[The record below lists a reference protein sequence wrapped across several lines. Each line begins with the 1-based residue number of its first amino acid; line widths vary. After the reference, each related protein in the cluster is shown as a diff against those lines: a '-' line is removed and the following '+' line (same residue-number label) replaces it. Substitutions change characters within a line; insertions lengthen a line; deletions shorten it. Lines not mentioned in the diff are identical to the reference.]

1 MKRRWSTLS
10 SLALAGALALTS
22 SPFGARVLA
31 AGAGAGTIKH
41 VLLISVDGL
50 HASDLQN
57 YVATHPDSTLASLS
71 GMGVTYPNAS
81 TSRPS
86 DSFPGLLSIVTGGSP
101 KSTGVYYDASYD
113 RTLYAP
119 SDTSCITPG
128 AEIVYDESI
137 DYNPNATDGGRN
149 ATPDSIDRDKL
160 PRTVDLGGNCIPL
173 YPHDFLKVNT
183 IFQVI
188 KRAGLRT
195 AWADKHPAYDI
206 VNGPSSYYGVRG
218 VDALYTPEIN
228 GVIPDPD
235 NMNSTDI
242 GTTNVTSTIRY
253 DNLKVQA
260 IVNET
265 DGHESVTPTVNAGV
279 PAIFGMNFQAVSVAQ
294 KAYTGGYAPDP
305 RAIGGF
311 TPTGDLVTALD
322 YVDTSIGR
330 MVHELGIRGLLTS
343 TQVIVTA
350 KHGQAP
356 IDRSTLRRIGHQ
368 VGPVLG
374 AAAAHVTDDDVAL
387 VWLNDQSKTGDAVN
401 TLTAN
406 KSKIAVSDPS
416 TQILSGSRLARQF
429 GDPTDM
435 TNMTSYPRT
444 PDIIVTPDLGVIYT
458 GDGPTKKISEHG
470 GFSKDDT
477 NVALLVS
484 NPNLTAAGTTNT
496 AAVSTTQIAPS
507 ILSVLGINPS
517 ALQAVQLEK
526 TQTLPGLNYGGTAP
540 TGNGTALAVTM
551 VQTNELSPTVT
562 DAPDAVG
569 TVSVT
574 ADPAADQVCYA
585 ATVSG
590 LTSRAIEFHIH
601 HGAAG
606 QNGPVVVP
614 FVVPPMD
621 PNGAATAPFG
631 GVTRGCLPNVDAMHL
646 GLVEDIAAN
655 PGNYYVNLHT
665 TTHPMGE
672 IRSQLALAQNT
683 GGGAATP
690 ELGSGELVAT
700 ALLPL
705 AGVLLYRRQ
714 RRARRGVARQG

>member
-1 MKRRWSTLS
+1 MRRRWPGLF
-10 SLALAGALALTS
+10 SLALAGALALMS

-31 AGAGAGTIKH
+31 AGAGTGTIQH

-57 YVATHPDSTLASLS
+57 YVATHPNSTLASLS

-137 DYNPNATDGGRN
+137 DYNPSVTDGGRH
-149 ATPDSIDRDKL
+149 ATPDSINPAKL
-160 PRTVDLGGNCIPL
+160 PRAVDLGGNCVPL

-195 AWADKHPAYDI
+195 AWADKHPAYDL

-218 VDALYTPEIN
+218 VDDLYTPEIN
-228 GVIPDPD
+228 GVIADPD
-235 NMNSTDI
+235 NAANTDI

-260 IVNET
+260 IVNEI

-305 RAIGGF
+305 RATGGF

-330 MVHELGIRGLLTS
+330 MVHELGARGLLTS

-368 VGPVLG
+368 VGSVLG

-387 VWLNDQSKTGDAVN
+387 VWLNDQSKTADAVN

-406 KSKIAVSDPS
+406 KARIAVSDPS
-416 TQILSGSRLARQF
+416 TQILSGSRLVSQF

-435 TNMTSYPRT
+435 TSGTGYPRT

-507 ILSVLGINPS
+507 ILSALGINPS
-517 ALQAVQLEK
+517 ALQAVQLER
-526 TQTLPGLNYGGTAP
+526 TQILPGLDYRGTAP
-540 TGNGTALAVTM
+540 VGAGTALTTV
-551 VQTNELSPTVT
+551 LSPANQVPPVT
-562 DAPDAVG
+562 DAPNAVG
-569 TVSVT
+569 TVSIS
-574 ADPAADQVCYA
+574 ADPSADTICYSV
-585 ATVSG
+585 TVSG
-590 LTSRAIEFHIH
+590 LTSRAIELHIH
-601 HGAAG
+601 HGTAG

-614 FVVPPMD
+614 FVVPPTD
-621 PNGAATAPFG
+621 PNGTATAPFG
-631 GVTRGCLPNVDAMHL
+631 GVTRGCVPNVDAMHP
-646 GLVEDIAAN
+646 GLVEDIVAN

-665 TTHPMGE
+665 EKHPMGE
-672 IRSQLALAQNT
+672 IRGQLAPAQNT

-690 ELGSGELVAT
+690 ELGSGELLAT
-700 ALLPL
+700 GLLPL
-705 AGVLLYRRQ
+705 AGVLLYRR
-714 RRARRGVARQG
+714 RRARRTTPRG